1 MLVAY
6 SGREIGPF
14 SAIEESTIAQLTP
27 GPIRS
32 DIFAWYTVIG
42 SAGSSCGKL
51 ATGWTVQHLQTLKGW
66 DPIRSYR
73 AVFLAYAAFGVVNM
87 LLACVLSS
95 KVEAEK
101 HQNLDSESEEEA
113 ETEPLLN
120 GDERVPKSES
130 VKTERKALLPKIS
143 KESQA
148 IVIKLCLLFAVDS
161 LASGL
166 VPASWVTYFFHVKF
180 GLPEGELGSLF
191 FTTGLIS
198 AASSIIAA
206 SLSRRIGLV
215 NTMVFT
221 HLPSAIALSLIP
233 VPGSLPWAIFF
244 LVLRSSMGSMDIAP
258 KAAFL
263 SAVVLPGERTAVMG
277 FIAVVRTFSQ
287 SCGPLITGVLAQA
300 GKFWVTFVVAGA
312 LKAAYDL
319 GLLALFKG
327 HETHDEDGHGRKK
340 VEDEE
345 GHGDNQSN

>member
-1 MLVAY
+1 
-6 SGREIGPF
+6 
-14 SAIEESTIAQLTP
+14 
-27 GPIRS
+27 
-32 DIFAWYTVIG
+32 VIG
-42 SAGSSCGKL
+42 AAGSSCGKL
-51 ATGWTVQHLQTLKGW
+51 ATGWAVQHLQTLDGW

-73 AVFLAYAAFGVVNM
+73 AVFLAYAGFGFVNVM
-87 LLACVLSS
+87 LACFLSS

-101 HQNLDSESEEEA
+101 HGYLENDPEEETEA
-113 ETEPLLN
+113 EPLLN
-120 GDERVPKSES
+120 GNESTAKSES
-130 VKTERKALLPKIS
+130 AAVERKALLPKIS

-148 IVIKLCLLFAVDS
+148 IVFKLCLLFAVDS

-233 VPGSLPWAIFF
+233 VPASLPWAIFF
-244 LVLRSSMGSMDIAP
+244 LVLRSSMASMDIAP

-287 SCGPLITGVLAQA
+287 SCGPLITGLLAQA
-300 GKFWVTFVVAGA
+300 GKFWVTFVVAGL

-327 HETHDEDGHGRKK
+327 HKTRDEGGDGRKI

-345 GHGDNQSN
+345 EDVDYGTSRREIA

>member
-1 MLVAY
+1 M
-6 SGREIGPF
+6 
-14 SAIEESTIAQLTP
+14 
-27 GPIRS
+27 
-32 DIFAWYTVIG
+32 IG

-51 ATGWTVQHLQTLKGW
+51 ATGWAVQHLQTLEGW
-66 DPIRSYR
+66 DPISSYR
-73 AVFLAYAAFGVVNM
+73 VVFLAYAGLGLVNVI
-87 LLACVLSS
+87 LVCFLSS
-95 KVEAEK
+95 KVEAGRHPKLE
-101 HQNLDSESEEEA
+101 NDAEEVL

-120 GDERVPKSES
+120 EIQSVCKSS
-130 VKTERKALLPKIS
+130 SAATERNTLVPKIS

-148 IVIKLCLLFAVDS
+148 VVIKLCLLFAIDS

-180 GLPEGELGSLF
+180 GLPEGKLGTLF

-221 HLPSAIALSLIP
+221 HLPSAMALSLIP
-233 VPGSLPWAIFF
+233 VPASLPWAIFF
-244 LVLRSSMGSMDIAP
+244 LVLRSSMASMDIAP

-277 FIAVVRTFSQ
+277 FVSVVRTFSQ
-287 SCGPLITGVLAQA
+287 SCGPLITGILAQS
-300 GKFWVTFVVAGA
+300 GKFWVTFVVAGL
-312 LKAAYDL
+312 LKALYDL
-319 GLLALFKG
+319 GLLAPFKG
-327 HETHDEDGHGRKK
+327 HETREERRDARQK

-345 GHGDNQSN
+345 DHVAGGNSRADVE